1 MAQARNLPALTSSAS
16 AALNRAK
23 RILVNVGRW
32 EAAMGV
38 AAVLVIA
45 CWIGF
50 ADRRSP
56 SASVSGLQGSN
67 ALNQQLPFARALGR
81 KPGERRTSRTM
92 PQSVLDRNI
101 IRVQYY
107 SDDVTVRYFTPQPPL
122 QRVPDRNTRIRHI
135 SEDVTVRYFLPT
147 LQ

>member
-1 MAQARNLPALTSSAS
+1 
-16 AALNRAK
+16 
-23 RILVNVGRW
+23 
-32 EAAMGV
+32 
-38 AAVLVIA
+38 
-45 CWIGF
+45 
-50 ADRRSP
+50 
-56 SASVSGLQGSN
+56 
-67 ALNQQLPFARALGR
+67 
-81 KPGERRTSRTM
+81 M

-135 SEDVTVRYFLPT
+135 SEDVTVRYFLPK